1 MKKLTAILTCA
12 VALLAMWFSS
22 CAHWQEVPNDEGR
35 LYGQMAMAAD
45 YPAMLLK
52 AQDSGK
58 VRRMWHD
65 ADLDPIFYVPC
76 RVLASYKLAPKPGD
90 YVELAVPAAN
100 GAGKE
105 SSFADETLYWFVSGS
120 AEDKQWL
127 PVRRAEPPA
136 GYDASALD
144 FYGFDAEEHL
154 LPARD
159 RLRGIWRDMA
169 DMVAEK
175 K

>member
-1 MKKLTAILTCA
+1 
-12 VALLAMWFSS
+12 MWLSS
-22 CAHWQEVPNDEGR
+22 CAYWQEVPNDKDR
-35 LYGQMAMAAD
+35 LYGQMAMDED
-45 YPAMLLK
+45 YPALLLK
-52 AQDSGK
+52 AQDAGK
-58 VRRMWHD
+58 VRRMWQD
-65 ADLDPIFYVPC
+65 TDLDPVFYVPC

-90 YVELAVPAAN
+90 FVELSVPAAN
-100 GAGKE
+100 GNVNK
-105 SSFADETLYWFVSGS
+105 SRFADETLYWFVSGR
-120 AEDKQWL
+120 AEDKQWQ

-144 FYGFDAEEHL
+144 FYGFDAEKHL

-159 RLRGIWRDMA
+159 RLHGIWRDMA